1 VDITYFE
8 SGYIDD
14 TYFIYTANAEVEL
27 SSSATVYCFAQL
39 GNLTRSVSADLSSQF
54 TFDISA
60 HVFIDRPH
68 PSTATGYTTTTY
80 SKYTVATSPH
90 ATPGS
95 LYIPDENSRLTLNPT
110 VGFNIQTNDDFVIEG
125 FFYFTTRGTQKIS
138 IISLNSDSFN
148 VWELSATNFYFT
160 FSWNNGANSITTF
173 QQEASSDIWHYV
185 KIFRRRSEGKV
196 NMLLRQLVVGNPSR
210 WNNGSLTVSD
220 PYTGS
225 LKRASAPATLTYGGT
240 RFGGYFDEWYIA
252 RSAVEEDN
260 VWYTGQVEL
269 PAWATYPWAPQL
281 LNTGNLANTQLLQ
294 HFDGDFVDD
303 IYDPFDSNSVLLVTA
318 TANIRPVKR
327 TVTGSTISTRFTLTA
342 QVNYRLGQSAALTTQ
357 ATVYANIGKLIGR
370 RVITGTIVPGPALP
384 YSFYSVGH
392 TVSNWTAGK
401 FGYVQNY
408 DSNYHGATPGPTLD
422 WGGAATNENLINYA
436 HTGNSG
442 YDHTR
447 TNGIPYHF
455 TENATSL
462 IAGGYKTTSDKPS
475 RWIDNQFYYSTYV
488 AATTNDNA
496 NGAKKTTTSA
506 QRLRQF
512 DEQVYLRGN
521 GTSGRMVP
529 FGHSHRGSQTLS
541 GKNYNEWTWSFW
553 FKYSDNPDVTGR
565 DLWSNRTLMGFW
577 SNKIIDGTPCTNPIS
592 NVQINGEGRLQFINH
607 YIATSPSGVPNV
619 ISPGTGSSFYT
630 AVIAGPSA
638 ADVNITD
645 GYWHHIVCSGQTDR
659 NNSIRTIKLRID
671 GQSVGTDRFAYYPDP
686 TFWPTNTQEYGFIGY
701 NDATDFWLLPNA
713 NVVKNNYSTFQ
724 NTEAW
729 WSANLARD
737 PIQMAEVY
745 WIDQYQNLDQAQVL
759 QNFYQVSDRAVDLG
773 GQGEMPTGT
782 QALVYHKKG
791 TVNLGS
797 IGDFEPG
804 IYAARSSPGTA
815 SRSQVSQSVTLDAA
829 IAYWDLVTI
838 VEFDSPPQLTSA
850 FTQQANLQR
859 IRTTAS
865 VLQSAVTAVIQ
876 ARKNVA
882 LNAQLES
889 AARVNA
895 ITSRTRPGLSQ
906 LQSTATVTTSP
917 IKTAQAIG
925 AFASQAQVQITNGRI
940 RFAQATLS
948 TQFTQVTNSR
958 KSVEASAEF
967 AAMAAEITVINKIG
981 RTFATLNAAS
991 TLQAQARTVADRPV
1005 TLTTTA
1011 TLSAQARVVIVGL
1024 GQLQSTSQVT
1034 CSIDKVRPTSVA
1046 LTSQFTVQAQP
1057 SITRTSQISAASQ
1070 ASVQAEVKRTRATST
1085 TLSSQFTL
1093 AIAYR
1098 ALRLANANL
1107 ISTAGLTAETRRL
1120 KLFTANLQVSTFE
1133 MATITVQHID
1143 PALKLRIRGESRGLR
1158 VHEESRLLGV
1168 KSESRVN
1175 IIQG

>member
-1 VDITYFE
+1 MDITYFE

-68 PSTATGYTTTTY
+68 PSTATGSTTTTT

-90 ATPGS
+90 GTPGS

-110 VGFNIQTNDDFVIEG
+110 VGFNIQTDDDFVIEG

-160 FSWNNGANSITTF
+160 FSWNNGANSITTAN
-173 QQEASSDIWHYV
+173 QEASSDIWHYV
-185 KIFRRRSEGKV
+185 KIYRYRGEGKV
-196 NMLLRQLVVGNPSR
+196 NMLFRQRGEGVNGR
-210 WNNGSLTVSD
+210 WNGGSLTTSTA
-220 PYTGS
+220 YTGS
-225 LKRASAPATLTYGGT
+225 LKRASAPATLTYGGS

-252 RSAVEEDN
+252 RSAVESDN
-260 VWYTGQVEL
+260 VWYTGQTEL
-269 PAWATYPWAPQL
+269 PGWNGAGSWVPGL
-281 LNTGNLANTQLLQ
+281 LNTGNLAYTQLLQ

-318 TANIRPVKR
+318 TAFINPVKR
-327 TVTGSTISTRFTLTA
+327 TVTGSTMSTRFTLTA
-342 QVNYRLGQSAALTTQ
+342 QINYRLRRSAALTSQ
-357 ATVYANIGKLIGR
+357 ATVYANIGKLVAR

-392 TVSNWTAGK
+392 TVSNWTAGN
-401 FGYVQNY
+401 FGYVQTN
-408 DSNYHGATPGPTLD
+408 NPEYHGPTPGPSL
-422 WGGAATNENLINYA
+422 GSYGEINYA
-436 HTGNSG
+436 HTGDVG
-442 YDHTR
+442 YDHYSL
-447 TNGIPYHF
+447 NGLPYHF

-462 IAGGYKTTSDKPS
+462 IAGGPKNASDKPS
-475 RWIDNQFYYSTYV
+475 RWIDNQFYYSTYT

-529 FGHSHRGSQTLS
+529 FGHSHRGSQTLT
-541 GKNYNEWTWSFW
+541 GKNYSEWTWSFW
-553 FKYSDNPDVTGR
+553 FKYSDNQDITGR

-577 SNKIIDGTPCTNPIS
+577 RNKIVDGTPSTNPIS
-592 NVQINGEGRLQFINH
+592 NVQINGEGRLQFINY
-607 YIATSPSGVPNV
+607 YISTNPSGVPNLV
-619 ISPGTGSSFYT
+619 SPGTGSSFYT
-630 AVIAGPSA
+630 AVIAGPTA
-638 ADVNITD
+638 AGVNITD
-645 GYWHHIVCSGQTDR
+645 GNWHHIVCSGQTDR

-671 GQSVGTDRFAYYPDP
+671 GQAVGTDRFAYYPDP
-686 TFWPTNTQEYGFIGY
+686 TFWAVNTQEYGFIGY

-713 NVVKNNYSTFQ
+713 NVVKNNYSTFE

-729 WSANLARD
+729 WTANLARD

-745 WIDQYQNLDQAQVL
+745 WIDQYQDLDQAQVL
-759 QNFYQVSDRAVDLG
+759 QNFYQTSDRAVDLG
-773 GQGEMPTGT
+773 LQGDMPTGT
-782 QALVYHKKG
+782 QALIYHKKG
-791 TVNLGS
+791 NTNLGS

-804 IYAARSSPGTA
+804 IYVARSSPGTA
-815 SRSQVSQSVTLDAA
+815 SRSQVSQFVTLDAA
-829 IAYWDLVTI
+829 IAYWDLVTM
-838 VEFDSPPQLTSA
+838 VEFDSPPELTSR
-850 FTQQANLQR
+850 FTQQANLLR
-859 IRTTAS
+859 IRRSA
-865 VLQSAVTAVIQ
+865 VALQSAVTAVIQ

-882 LNAQLES
+882 LNAQLQS
-889 AARVNA
+889 TATVAAQS
-895 ITSRTRPGLSQ
+895 SRTRPGLSQ
-906 LQSTATVTTSP
+906 LQSTATVSTSAV
-917 IKTAQAIG
+917 KTARVTG
-925 AFASQAQVQITNGRI
+925 AFASQAVVQATNGRI
-940 RFAQATLS
+940 RFAQATLTTQS
-948 TQFTQVTNSR
+948 TQTTNSR
-958 KSVEASAEF
+958 KSVEAAAQFS
-967 AAMAAEITVINKIG
+967 AMAAEITVINKIG
-981 RTFATLNAAS
+981 RTFATLNS
-991 TLQAQARTVADRPV
+991 TATFTAQARTVADRPV
-1005 TLTTTA
+1005 TLTSTA
-1011 TLSAQARVVIVGL
+1011 TLTAQARVVIVGV
-1024 GQLQSTSQVT
+1024 GHLQSTSQLA

-1046 LTSQFTVQAQP
+1046 LTSQFTVTAQP
-1057 SITRTSQISAASQ
+1057 SITRRTGVSAASQ
-1070 ASVQAEVKRTRATST
+1070 ASVQAQVKRTRDVVGA
-1085 TLSSQFTL
+1085 LSSQFTL

-1098 ALRLANANL
+1098 GLRLANANL
-1107 ISTAGLTAETRRL
+1107 TATATLNAETRRL
-1120 KLFTANLQVSTFE
+1120 KLFSADLYVSAFE

-1143 PALKLRIRGESRGLR
+1143 PALKLRIRSERRDLI
-1158 VHEESRLLGV
+1158 VHEESRLLGI